1 MGPPTTSASGVKM
14 TTNAMMAGQLFS
26 RCLFC
31 HAPFPENGELI
42 RMPRG
47 RKIAYDPV
55 LGRIWAVCGRCHRWN
70 LAPIEEREAALYELE
85 RLTRDRARPL
95 VSTANVTLLQAGEV
109 KLVRVGEASLVEQS
123 WWRYGREL
131 RRRKASYESR
141 RSKVTAY
148 TFGALQFLGDA
159 IGFTDGDVA
168 IDWEDTPVAD
178 VLRWRRFGWA
188 AWHGRETCPYCNSTL
203 RALRYDLGWW
213 VYPLRGAD
221 GRIGVGVPCQRCDPW
236 TPEKVYELHGDVA
249 ENVLRRLLAYQNIGG
264 ASERRI
270 TDAARAIEEAGSA
283 GAFAASVTDRRQTL
297 WKMGGTGTIGLEIAL
312 NESVERRL
320 LEMEARALEFL
331 WRREE
336 ELASIID
343 RELTPRRL
351 LEAHLRRLP
360 VRLRSRGDT
369 LVGPVGEPGLVDR
382 ILAQDESGAL
392 GLPAPSRRPSPT

>member
-1 MGPPTTSASGVKM
+1 M
-14 TTNAMMAGQLFS
+14 TTTQTGSTIGLFP

-31 HAPFPENGELI
+31 HAPFPGNDELQ

-47 RKIAYDPV
+47 RKVAFDPIR
-55 LGRIWAVCGRCHRWN
+55 GRLWAVCERCHRWN

-85 RLTRDRARPL
+85 RICHDRARPL
-95 VSTANVTLLQAGEV
+95 VTTANVALLKVGSMTLI
-109 KLVRVGEASLVEQS
+109 RVGEASLVEQS

-131 RRRKASYESR
+131 RRRKASYESH

-148 TFGALQFLGDA
+148 TFGALQFIGDA
-159 IGFTDGDVA
+159 IGFSDGDVA

-213 VYPLRGAD
+213 VYPLRGEN
-221 GRIGVGVPCQRCDPW
+221 GRLGLGVPCQRCDPW

-270 TDAARAIEEAGSA
+270 TEAARAIEDAGSA
-283 GAFAASVTDRRQTL
+283 GAFAARVTDQRQTL
-297 WKMGGTGTIGLEIAL
+297 WKMGATGTVGLEIAL

-320 LEMEARALEFL
+320 LEMEARALAFL
-331 WRREE
+331 WRQEE

-343 RELTPRRL
+343 EELTPRRL

-360 VRLRSRGDT
+360 IRLRSRSPGRI
-369 LVGPVGEPGLVDR
+369 LPARNAGLVER
-382 ILAQDESGAL
+382 ILAGEEAGS
-392 GLPAPSRRPSPT
+392 SPQEGVVQLS

>member
-1 MGPPTTSASGVKM
+1 MT
-14 TTNAMMAGQLFS
+14 TTNAISTIGLFP

-31 HAPFPENGELI
+31 HAPFPENRELL

-47 RKIAYDPV
+47 RKVAFDPV
-55 LGRIWAVCGRCHRWN
+55 RGRLWAVCDSCHRWN

-85 RLTRDRARPL
+85 RLCHDDARPL
-95 VSTANVTLLQAGEV
+95 VSTANVALFRSGSMTLI
-109 KLVRVGEASLVEQS
+109 RVGDASLVEQA

-131 RRRKASYESR
+131 RKRKASYESR

-148 TFGALQFLGDA
+148 TFGALQFIGDA
-159 IGFTDGDVA
+159 IGFSDGDVA

-213 VYPLRGAD
+213 VYPLRGQD
-221 GRIGVGVPCQRCDPW
+221 GRIGLGVPCQRCDPW
-236 TPEKVYELHGDVA
+236 TPEKVYELHGDAA

-270 TDAARAIEEAGSA
+270 TEAARAIEEAGST
-283 GAFAASVTDRRQTL
+283 GDFAARVTSQRQTL
-297 WKMGGTGTIGLEIAL
+297 WKMGQTGTIGLEIAL

-320 LEMEARALEFL
+320 LEMEARALAFL
-331 WRREE
+331 WKQEE

-343 RELTPRRL
+343 EELTPRRL

-360 VRLRSRGDT
+360 IRLRSR
-369 LVGPVGEPGLVDR
+369 PSDR
-382 ILAQDESGAL
+382 ILPARTA
-392 GLPAPSRRPSPT
+392 GLVERILSNDDVATIGSRGGSPASLT